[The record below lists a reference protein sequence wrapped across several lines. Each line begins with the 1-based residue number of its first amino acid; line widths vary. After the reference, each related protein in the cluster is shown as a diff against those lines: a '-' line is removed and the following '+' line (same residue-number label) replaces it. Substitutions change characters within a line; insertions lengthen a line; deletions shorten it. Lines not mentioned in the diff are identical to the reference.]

1 MGTPASVIDF
11 PQRLDN
17 GIPLEAAID
26 EYANGMIDSDTLLAN
41 YPAGQLANCGNPAIE
56 YMVQRA
62 YAKPAW
68 VREV

>member
-1 MGTPASVIDF
+1 MATVLDL
-11 PQRLDN
+11 PQRLDT

-26 EYANGMIDSDTLLAN
+26 EYRQGVIDADTLLAN